1 MTTLEDLLLA
11 EQSRC
16 RQLAREYAE
25 LGSAAAFA
33 RALLDDCLRG
43 ADEARQSHDAAAMQ
57 AALERLQRFQ
67 TLNQLAILVSRG
79 LPSAAALAAQRP
91 ASRAARVP
99 VRPQEQFFTWT
110 RVVA

>member
-43 ADEARQSHDAAAMQ
+43 ADEARHSHDAAAMQ

-79 LPSAAALAAQRP
+79 LPSAASLARNLP
-91 ASRAARVP
+91 AARAP
-99 VRPQEQFFTWT
+99 MPPMRPQEQFFTWT
-110 RVVA
+110 RALA